1 MAMIYVTKYIYMRMS
16 VILRLT
22 PNIMSRFEFLEDK
35 GDFPLDRL
43 QHSMK
48 IQFSKFEADYIQLIY
63 KCFLILNRVDYN
75 NALLPPLCMGT
86 AAELWLLIHFV
97 MWSNNLT
104 QHTTEIN
111 LLYPKKFHGEVLEE
125 VLLQEDK
132 RNGITK
138 TTRAIFKKIC
148 RMAVAEPFD
157 RSYAGFFDSDSE
169 AKKQAANYLV
179 PKMALYGQYPL
190 KTKHMWMTLTEIEID
205 AISLTYLQIIYTQYI
220 CAHEFIMPEPSGT
233 AMEIWFMTEVMFEGI
248 YLISDNYE
256 YTMGYGVSRDVL
268 GAIFTPND
276 GVPVIDDSSTTRMSW
291 LNDYVLK
298 TVRRK
303 MRVANYVQFQK
314 KKVEFVE
321 TFLFSVH
328 TNKSRSLKNI
338 GSIPVDLT
346 SSIAKIYAD
355 MYITLFSDHIQPF
368 HYWQSSDKCWHV
380 SRSTLLV

>member
-1 MAMIYVTKYIYMRMS
+1 MRMS

-63 KCFLILNRVDYN
+63 KCFLILNIRDYN
-75 NALLPPLCMGT
+75 NALLPPLCIGT
-86 AAELWLLIHFV
+86 AAELWWLIHFV

-111 LLYPKKFHGEVLEE
+111 LLYPEKFHGEVLEE

-132 RNGITK
+132 RNGITE

-148 RMAVAEPFD
+148 RMPIAEPFD
-157 RSYAGFFDSDSE
+157 RSYAVFSFANSE

-190 KTKHMWMTLTEIEID
+190 KTKHLDYMWMTLTEIEMD
-205 AISLTYLQIIYTQYI
+205 AISLTYLQFIYTQYI

-248 YLISDNYE
+248 YLISDNH
-256 YTMGYGVSRDVL
+256 GHAIGHGVSRDVL

-291 LNDYVLK
+291 LTDALK

-303 MRVANYVQFQK
+303 MRVANYVKFQK
-314 KKVEFVE
+314 EYVDFVK
-321 TFLFSVH
+321 TFLISVH
-328 TNKSRSLKNI
+328 TNKSRDLKNI
-338 GSIPVDLT
+338 GSIPLDQT
-346 SSIAKIYAD
+346 SRIARIYAD
-355 MYITLFSDHIQPF
+355 MLYTSMSLCDHIPKQSGPF